1 MTERIQSPPID
12 QPGHPERPF
21 QSTDPVWSDTW
32 ATAAVDPDS
41 KQAFNMHI
49 LCNSATGKTRHSL
62 LVVSGGRSWRD
73 DTYTDTM
80 LHSDLIDVELDGWR
94 RYSFKQQSRDID
106 IDSLSNH
113 EPIDFKKLLTFKNFS
128 LGHYEVGCH
137 ATGRIGGRPFDG
149 VGLRDR
155 SFGPRPLGGVGTVT
169 TVIMCTMDGTVSVA
183 ANVVHGSHTPLA
195 NDADTRFAFKNTPEG
210 TVVAKP
216 DEIGIRRYP
225 DGIVESLRLG
235 DDIISLTE
243 EIGHYTYAPHW
254 YPSLDTSPGER
265 KVYGHLLRFYVG
277 HSKRHGRMAG
287 MVDMGVLAP
296 S

>member
-21 QSTDPVWSDTW
+21 QSTDPVLSDTW

-41 KQAFNMHI
+41 KASVQHAH
-49 LCNSATGKTRHSL
+49 SVQTRQTGKTRHSL

-94 RYSFKQQSRDID
+94 RYSFKQRSRDID

-113 EPIDFKKLLTFKNFS
+113 EPIDFKKLLTFKNFRW
-128 LGHYEVGCH
+128 GHYEVGCH

-183 ANVVHGSHTPLA
+183 ANVVHGSHTPLG
-195 NDADTRFAFKNTPEG
+195 K
-210 TVVAKP
+210 
-216 DEIGIRRYP
+216 
-225 DGIVESLRLG
+225 
-235 DDIISLTE
+235 
-243 EIGHYTYAPHW
+243 
-254 YPSLDTSPGER
+254 
-265 KVYGHLLRFYVG
+265 
-277 HSKRHGRMAG
+277 
-287 MVDMGVLAP
+287 
-296 S
+296 